1 MPMGEERLDRR
12 QFLRLTGGA
21 AAVAAA
27 GVLGACGSGSKKQ
40 PSAAATKTSGPGGGE
55 RTLRVSQWAHFVPGF
70 DDWFDNEFARRWGE
84 EHDIEVIVDH
94 VPFNEATARADTEA
108 ARGEGHDVFGFVWAS
123 SARFEDQTL
132 DHGEI
137 VEEVRAKL
145 GSMHPLVEQSI
156 FNPKTKRYVG
166 VSPYWVPNVSTYRR
180 DVWEALGS
188 EQGPKTYDDLLRAG
202 PRLKTLGHP
211 LGLSL
216 GEGDPDADEALMAL
230 MFAYGAFIQDEEA
243 NLTIDGP
250 ATVEAVK
257 MMTAI
262 YRSGLTAEVLAW
274 DGASNN
280 RYLASG
286 TGSLIINPISAIR
299 AIEKQDPELAAKV
312 GLAPLPAGPAGNQA
326 PYIVSTN
333 VVWKFARN
341 PEAAKQFLVDLAL
354 ASRELLVRSE
364 FYNLPS
370 FPASIPDLPAVLAGD
385 TAKPA
390 GKYSFLADAQS
401 WTTNLGHPGPANA
414 AAEEVFEQAIVVR
427 MFAAAARGEL
437 SAEEAVKRAHAQ
449 AVPIFDKWRERGK
462 I

>member
-1 MPMGEERLDRR
+1 MGDQWLDRR
-12 QFLRLTGGA
+12 QFLRVAGGA
-21 AAVAAA
+21 AALAAV
-27 GVLGACGSGSKKQ
+27 GCGSGSKRKD
-40 PSAAATKTSGPGGGE
+40 PAATTKTSGPGGGE
-55 RTLRVSQWAHFVPGF
+55 RTLRIAQWGHFVPGF
-70 DDWFDNEFARRWGE
+70 DEWFDNDFARRWGE
-84 EHDIEVIVDH
+84 AHDVEVIVDH
-94 VPFNEATARADTEA
+94 VPFNEVTARADTEV
-108 ARGEGHDVFGFVWAS
+108 ARGQGHDIFGFVWAS

-132 DHGEI
+132 DHGEL

-145 GSMHPLVEQSI
+145 GSMHPLVERSI

-166 VSPYWVPNVSTYRR
+166 LSPYWVPNVSHYRR
-180 DVWEALGS
+180 DVWEAIGS
-188 EQGPKTYDDLLRAG
+188 GQGPKTYEDVLRAG
-202 PRLKTLGHP
+202 PRLKALGHP

-230 MFAYGAFIQDEEA
+230 MFAYGASVQDEEA
-243 NLTIDGP
+243 NLTIDRP

-262 YRSGLTAEVLAW
+262 HRSGLSDEVLAW

-299 AIEKQDPELAAKV
+299 AIEKQDPDLAAKV
-312 GLAPLPAGPAGNQA
+312 GLLPLPAGPAGNQA

-333 VVWKFARN
+333 VIWKFAKN

-354 ASRELLVRSE
+354 ASRDLVVRSE

-370 FPASIPDLPAVLAGD
+370 FPASVPDLAAVLAGD

-390 GKYSFLADAQS
+390 GKYSFLTDAHT
-401 WTTNLGHPGPANA
+401 WTTNLGHPGAANA
-414 AAEEVFEQAIVVR
+414 AAQEVFEQGIVVR

-437 SAEEAVKRAHAQ
+437 SAEDAAKRAHSQ
-449 AVPIFDKWRERGK
+449 AAPIFEKWKAQGK